1 MIHEQVAILKHRLT
15 SKQVSP
21 ASTTLLNYMIDD
33 IDIKIRNQQN
43 AIEKDASNNQSSYQ
57 FDKVNQFKTDVI
69 QQSIITSRQMS
80 ENSVKIVRDE
90 QQKCSFNRNDDE
102 SQSGKQLLL
111 INATETRRLH
121 MIKRGKYITQQKLAT
136 YFKQN

>member
-1 MIHEQVAILKHRLT
+1 
-15 SKQVSP
+15 
-21 ASTTLLNYMIDD
+21 
-33 IDIKIRNQQN
+33 
-43 AIEKDASNNQSSYQ
+43 
-57 FDKVNQFKTDVI
+57 VNQFKTDVI